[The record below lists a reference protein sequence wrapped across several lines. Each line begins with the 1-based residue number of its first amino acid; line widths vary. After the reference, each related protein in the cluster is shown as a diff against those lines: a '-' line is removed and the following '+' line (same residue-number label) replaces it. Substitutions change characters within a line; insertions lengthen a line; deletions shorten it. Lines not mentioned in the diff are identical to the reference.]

1 MLKNNK
7 DLPPMSFMAKKD
19 KIKYWLKTA
28 DQDWRV
34 ANHLFEKKDY
44 SYALFFGHLTIEKIL
59 KAIFIDKKDKT
70 PPFSHNL
77 VYLSEKA
84 GLELNDENLELLEE
98 VSDFNLE
105 ARYPDDK
112 FSFYKKSTM
121 KFTENK
127 LKQIKR
133 LKKWLLQKLQL
144 SI

>member
-1 MLKNNK
+1 
-7 DLPPMSFMAKKD
+7 MAVLVR
-19 KIKYWLKTA
+19 YVLFWLHS
-28 DQDWRV
+28 
-34 ANHLFEKKDY
+34 NHLFEKEDY

-59 KAIFIDKKDKT
+59 KAVFIDKKDKT

-84 GLELNDENLELLEE
+84 GLKLNDKKLELLEE

-133 LKKWLLQKLQL
+133 LKKWLLQNLQL

>member
-1 MLKNNK
+1 MN
-7 DLPPMSFMAKKD
+7 PMTKKD
-19 KIKYWLKTA
+19 KVKYWLKTA
-28 DQDWRV
+28 DQDWKV

-59 KAIFIDKKDKT
+59 KAVFTDRKDKT

-84 GLELNDENLELLEE
+84 GLELNDENLELFEE

-112 FSFYKKSTM
+112 FSFYKKSTPE
-121 KFTENK
+121 FTENK
-127 LKQIKR
+127 LKQIEE
-133 LKKWLLQKLQL
+133 LKKWLLQKLQQ

>member
-1 MLKNNK
+1 MN
-7 DLPPMSFMAKKD
+7 PMTKKD
-19 KIKYWLKTA
+19 KVKYWLKTA
-28 DQDWRV
+28 DQDWKV

-59 KAIFIDKKDKT
+59 KAVFTDRKDKT

-84 GLELNDENLELLEE
+84 GLELNDENLELFEE

-112 FSFYKKSTM
+112 FSFYKKSTPE
-121 KFTENK
+121 FTENK
-127 LKQIKR
+127 LKQIEE
-133 LKKWLLQKLQL
+133 LKKWLLQKLRP

>member
-1 MLKNNK
+1 MNCIT
-7 DLPPMSFMAKKD
+7 KKD
-19 KIKYWLKTA
+19 KIKYWVKTA
-28 DQDWRV
+28 DQDWKV

-59 KAIFIDKKDKT
+59 KAIFTDKKDKT

-77 VYLSEKA
+77 VYLAEKA
-84 GLELNDENLELLEE
+84 DLELNDESLELLEE
-98 VSDFNLE
+98 ISDFNLE

-121 KFTENK
+121 EFTKNK
-127 LKQIKR
+127 LKQIER
-133 LKKWLLQKLQL
+133 LKKWLLQKLQP

>member
-1 MLKNNK
+1 
-7 DLPPMSFMAKKD
+7 MSFITKKD
-19 KIKYWLKTA
+19 KVKYWLKTA
-28 DQDWRV
+28 DQDWKV

-44 SYALFFGHLTIEKIL
+44 SYALFFCHLAIEKIL
-59 KAIFIDKKDKT
+59 KAIFTDKKDKT

-121 KFTENK
+121 EFTENK
-127 LKQIKR
+127 LKQIER
-133 LKKWLLQKLQL
+133 LKKWLLQKL
-144 SI
+144 

>member
-1 MLKNNK
+1 
-7 DLPPMSFMAKKD
+7 MAKKD

-28 DQDWRV
+28 DQDWKV

-59 KAIFIDKKDKT
+59 KAIFTNKKDKT

-121 KFTENK
+121 EFTKNK
-127 LKQIKR
+127 LKQIER
-133 LKKWLLQKLQL
+133 LKKWLLQKLRP

>member
-1 MLKNNK
+1 
-7 DLPPMSFMAKKD
+7 MSFITKKD
-19 KIKYWLKTA
+19 KVKYWLKTA
-28 DQDWRV
+28 DQDWKV

-44 SYALFFGHLTIEKIL
+44 PYALFFCHLAIEKIL
-59 KAIFIDKKDKT
+59 KAIFTDKKDKT

-121 KFTENK
+121 EFTENK
-127 LKQIKR
+127 LKQIER
-133 LKKWLLQKLQL
+133 LKKWLLQKL
-144 SI
+144 

>member
-1 MLKNNK
+1 
-7 DLPPMSFMAKKD
+7 MSFITKKD
-19 KIKYWLKTA
+19 KVKYWLKTA
-28 DQDWRV
+28 DQDWKV

-59 KAIFIDKKDKT
+59 KAIFTDKKDKT

-112 FSFYKKSTM
+112 FSFYKKSTSE
-121 KFTENK
+121 FTENK
-127 LKQIKR
+127 LKQIEE
-133 LKKWLLQKLQL
+133 LKKWLLQKLQQ

>member
-1 MLKNNK
+1 
-7 DLPPMSFMAKKD
+7 MSFITKKD
-19 KIKYWLKTA
+19 KVKYWLKTA
-28 DQDWRV
+28 DQDWKV
-34 ANHLFEKKDY
+34 ANHLFEKEDY

-59 KAIFIDKKDKT
+59 KAIFTDKKDKT

-84 GLELNDENLELLEE
+84 DLELNDENLELLEE

-112 FSFYKKSTM
+112 FSFYKKATSE
-121 KFTENK
+121 FTENK
-127 LKQIKR
+127 LRQIEE
-133 LKKWLLQKLQL
+133 LKKWLLQKLQQ